1 MLRSFVLLIVSALF
15 YLGCST
21 NAPTQSADHRGVY
34 LLFSPTKARLAKI
47 DVIKDMFTYIIN
59 DMSPGDTLVIDS
71 ANHEPLQI
79 ELSKNPALAYEQ
91 KRAFRSNLDLFLKQI
106 KPTQSCQIDNA
117 LVRAKEY
124 LGKKNIKHR
133 SILLCSDAKVLNRRV
148 RRLDG
153 ITVSLLNFIDQKDI
167 DIAKISQKIEKANG
181 TLVVAAQLADLDKA
195 LRYR

>member
-1 MLRSFVLLIVSALF
+1 MLRSFVLLIVSAFL

-21 NAPTQSADHRGVY
+21 NVPTQAQDHRGVY

-106 KPTQSCQIDNA
+106 KPTKTCQIDNA

-124 LGKKNIKHR
+124 LSKKHIKHR
-133 SILLCSDAKVLNRRV
+133 SILLCSDAKVLKRRV
-148 RRLDG
+148 RQLDG
-153 ITVSLLNFIDQKDI
+153 ITISLLNFIDQKTLDI
-167 DIAKISQKIEKANG
+167 SKIAKKIKKANG
-181 TLVVAAQLADLDKA
+181 TLVVAAQLTDLDKA
-195 LRYR
+195 LSYR